1 MDANEIPIFAFIR
14 GYKITIFFAVFAS
27 FRGDFFFLEPASA
40 ANRDFGVGFRPEG
53 PWELSPGFSLG
64 GVTINATSPEGAEE
78 IVI

>member
-1 MDANEIPIFAFIR
+1 MGTLGSAGNA
-14 GYKITIFFAVFAS
+14 GNAV
-27 FRGDFFFLEPASA
+27 SA
-40 ANRDFGVGFRPEG
+40 GNAGSAMKADRMTRPEG